1 MGLSIV
7 PFTTWKLVSQRER
20 EREREETKPDR
31 KTEAMVVL

>member
-20 EREREETKPDR
+20 EREETKPDR